1 MPERKGAQLNIDD
14 REYIEEAL
22 KRNESFREIA
32 RHLDV
37 SPTTVSNEV
46 RNNRIFTK
54 QRKRDLRSYLC
65 QNFKECRKRELCG
78 DNCIHRGYCRLC
90 EKVPCIKRCP
100 DFVPYECAK
109 RDSAP
114 FVCLDCRKHK
124 CGMERAVYRA
134 SAAQAAY
141 ERRLGDARGGIALDA
156 DELERMVLKVRRLLA
171 QGQSIEAIWMTH
183 GDEFPV
189 CERTFYNYMHKGVM
203 GMTLLELRN
212 SVSRRPRKT
221 HASEGASRGSF
232 TDRTYAD
239 WCALPE
245 ETRISTVEMDC
256 VEGRKI
262 DSKVILSLHFRRFE
276 FQLYILLEEQTQK
289 CVTAALDA
297 VEAYCNGR
305 FKDIFGVILTDRGH
319 EFLDTAGLEKNGR
332 CRVYYCDPVKPG
344 QKGSCE
350 KNHVELRKIL
360 PKKVSD
366 FDALTQWDV
375 SEACSHVNSYPRAA
389 LGGVCPISL
398 ASQVLPQDLLDCL
411 GIRRIEPDDVV
422 MKPDLLKNNGD
433 STDEKQ
439 KR

>member
-37 SPTTVSNEV
+37 SPSTVSNEV
-46 RNNRIFTK
+46 KNNRIFAK
-54 QRKRDLRSYLC
+54 QKKRDLRAYLC

-90 EKVPCIKRCP
+90 VKVPCIKRCP
-100 DFVPYECAK
+100 DFVPYECQ
-109 RDSAP
+109 RRESAP
-114 FVCLDCRKHK
+114 FVCLDCPKK
-124 CGMERAVYRA
+124 SCGLDRALYRA
-134 SAAQAAY
+134 SAAQVAY
-141 ERRLGDARGGIALDA
+141 EKRLKDAHGGIDLEAG
-156 DELERMVLKVRRLLA
+156 ELERMVLKVKKLLA

-212 SVSRRPRKT
+212 SVSRKPRKK
-221 HASEGASRGSF
+221 HASEGASRGNF
-232 TDRTYAD
+232 AGRTYED
-239 WCALPE
+239 WLALPE
-245 ETRISTVEMDC
+245 EVRLSTVEMDC
-256 VEGRKI
+256 VEGRRT

-289 CVTAALDA
+289 SVAAALDA
-297 VEAYCNGR
+297 VEAYCEGR
-305 FKDIFGVILTDRGH
+305 FEDIFGVILTDRGH
-319 EFLDTAGLEKNGR
+319 EFLDTAGLERNGR

-360 PKKVSD
+360 PKKVTD
-366 FDALTQWDV
+366 FDALTSWDV
-375 SEACSHVNSYPRAA
+375 SEVCSHVNSYPRAA
-389 LGGVCPISL
+389 LGGASPIIL
-398 ASQVLPQDLLDCL
+398 ASQVLPQNLLDCL

-422 MKPDLLKNNGD
+422 MKPSLLKDAGNN
-433 STDEKQ
+433 THERQ
-439 KR
+439 